1 MYVEVGVGVGFSL
14 SVWSVF
20 VIAWSI
26 YFTFYVLSYLF
37 AYSRSG
43 SAHCDWVSIIQAT
56 IPEIKSVHVTT
67 RATIKFY
74 ARRKRCARYLNV
86 FHAFER
92 SRQDARI
99 SNLLTLLGSIKTWSV
114 CYHERIVFSPCMS
127 RIERGLKRS
136 HVVCKDVLP
145 SWLLFARLIPLSKGR
160 KHRIFQGYTW
170 MTGHKSSLRWWPHT
184 YTYIPS
190 ITGS

>member
-1 MYVEVGVGVGFSL
+1 MKKMKPRLMYAEVGVGVGFSL

-26 YFTFYVLSYLF
+26 YFTFYALSYLF

-43 SAHCDWVSIIQAT
+43 SAHRGWVPIIQVLT
-56 IPEIKSVHVTT
+56 PEIKSVRVTT

-99 SNLLTLLGSIKTWSV
+99 SNLLTLLGSIKGWSL
-114 CYHERIVFSPCMS
+114 CYHTRTNRAVSS
-127 RIERGLKRS
+127 Y
-136 HVVCKDVLP
+136 VKDREKMNEKPRCV
-145 SWLLFARLIPLSKGR
+145 
-160 KHRIFQGYTW
+160 QGC
-170 MTGHKSSLRWWPHT
+170 
-184 YTYIPS
+184 IA
-190 ITGS
+190 